1 MAGNNGA
8 SPGSKILSLFA
19 ACMRA
24 AALLAYC
31 GLLREGWCVKPFKIS
46 VWTPYSAGLPV
57 QRRDRVQT
65 ADVVQAWAADRSVVG
80 RQQDG
85 GADGDDED
93 MCVVCWERPKE
104 VIFLSCGHMV
114 SLCQSCASACRALGS
129 CRALSTPAISC
140 ICTASNIMAGLLLG
154 LCHDRRV
161 KACARQPHALR
172 SAPAGDV
179 QQTSWKTS
187 AAPSAPCAG
196 ERSRQRCWQSSDED
210 GSCSVGQHPAAA
222 MWNACVCLLHHCSG
236 LIL

>member
-31 GLLREGWCVKPFKIS
+31 RLLREGWCVKHFKILCLDTILS
-46 VWTPYSAGLPV
+46 RAPCTKKRS
-57 QRRDRVQT
+57 QVQT

-85 GADGDDED
+85 GADWDDED

-114 SLCQSCASACRALGS
+114 SLRQSCASACCALGS

-154 LCHDRRV
+154 LCHDRKV

-179 QQTSWKTS
+179 QQTSWKRS

-210 GSCSVGQHPAAA
+210 GSVGQHPAAA
-222 MWNACVCLLHHCSG
+222 MWNACLCLVHSSALT
-236 LIL
+236 L